1 MEETQTT
8 RTAPFQEDHLSLL
21 DMARV
26 ELTGW
31 IGRTF
36 YRKPPPKSLNPD
48 RMLNLGA
55 GEKLLEG
62 FTNANFFSI
71 REMFRPQRI
80 WMLDLRFP
88 LPCEGNYWDG
98 VFMEHT
104 LEHLYPD
111 QARAV
116 LCEIHRILKPGGWVR
131 ISVPDLQKYIQY
143 YCSGSGDPLFA
154 RWKFPAEA
162 IHSLTQKYFHY
173 SVWDVLWLS
182 ANLKQ
187 AGFTEISE
195 RRFREGADVRLLR
208 DSADREW
215 ESLYMEARK
224 PVEQEISVSPVPEKA
239 K

>member
-1 MEETQTT
+1 MEETRETKP
-8 RTAPFQEDHLSLL
+8 TAFQEDHLSLL
-21 DMARV
+21 GMARF
-26 ELTGW
+26 ELTSW

-36 YRKPPPKSLNPD
+36 YRRRPPKSLSSD

-71 REMFRPQRI
+71 RSMFRPRRD

-88 LPCEGNYWDG
+88 IPCESNYWDG

-111 QARAV
+111 QALALLR
-116 LCEIHRILKPGGWVR
+116 EIQRILKPGAWVR
-131 ISVPDLQKYIQY
+131 LSVPDLRKYVQY
-143 YCSGSGDPLFA
+143 YCGGAVNPLFS

-173 SVWDVLWLS
+173 SVWDARLLS
-182 ANLKQ
+182 DNLKQ
-187 AGFTEISE
+187 AGFVEISE
-195 RRFREGADVRLLR
+195 RCFREGADVRLLR
-208 DSADREW
+208 DVEDRQW

-224 PVEQEISVSPVPEKA
+224 PQEKSK
-239 K
+239 